1 MLVKLINSYGFGL
14 MIDSTL
20 TSVRH
25 VTIPGRTVRCLG
37 VITED
42 LFKDN
47 SSIRYLKP
55 KKQKKKNEN
64 LLLDENGNLKVSNF
78 G

>member
-1 MLVKLINSYGFGL
+1 MLVKLINSCGFGL

-47 SSIRYLKP
+47 SSIRDLNP
-55 KKQKKKNEN
+55 KKQKKK
-64 LLLDENGNLKVSNF
+64 KKIF
-78 G
+78 C